1 MKPLLEIAGAE
12 LVEKLNAVGV
22 HKTYGEGEEIFA
34 QGDTPRFVPVI
45 VRGKVKMLRY
55 PEPGKELII
64 GIFRSGEIFAMPPAM
79 DGKNYPAT
87 AVAMEETVMLT
98 LPLLNFRRLLAESA
112 EFSAIVLGQM
122 CGLLRET
129 AETMQNLAT
138 PSPENRVGTVLLQLA
153 KKEQRHFDVKINVR
167 RQDIAEMAGLA
178 TETAI
183 RAVKR
188 LEDKGLV
195 TIERGKI
202 LIPQP
207 ELLSEF
213 LRGA

>member
-1 MKPLLEIAGAE
+1 MKPLLEIASAE
-12 LVEKLNAVGV
+12 LVQTLNDAGAQ
-22 HKTYGEGEEIFA
+22 KTYTEGEEIFA
-34 QGDTPRFVPVI
+34 QGDAPRFVPVI

-64 GIFRSGEIFAMPPAM
+64 GIFHSGEIFAMPPAM

-87 AVAMEETVMLT
+87 AVAMEETTMLT
-98 LPLLNFRRLLAESA
+98 LPLPDFRRLLTEST
-112 EFSAIVLGQM
+112 EFSAIVMAQM

-129 AETMQNLAT
+129 AETIQNLAT
-138 PSPENRVGTVLLQLA
+138 PSPENRVGTVLLQLVN
-153 KKEQRHFDVKINVR
+153 KEKGHAAIKINVR

-188 LEDKGLV
+188 LEDKGLI

-207 ELLSEF
+207 ELLSDF

>member
-1 MKPLLEIAGAE
+1 MKPLLEIAGPE
-12 LVEKLNAVGV
+12 LVEKLNAAGV
-22 HKTYGEGEEIFA
+22 QKTFAEGEEIFA
-34 QGDTPRFVPVI
+34 QGDMPRFVPVI

-64 GIFRSGEIFAMPPAM
+64 GIFHSGEIFAMPPAM

-87 AVAMEETVMLT
+87 AVAMEETIMLT
-98 LPLLNFRRLLAESA
+98 LPLRNFRQLLAEST

-153 KKEQRHFDVKINVR
+153 NKEKGVTAIKINVR

-178 TETAI
+178 TETTI

-207 ELLSEF
+207 ELLSDF